1 MQTARHILSALL
13 ILGLLSSGLPLT
25 EPEDANRDKR
35 VDLEDAI
42 LCIRDLVQTAE
53 TPGSFTV
60 EVETA
65 ILALYQ
71 VADLKTSIG
80 PVNETK
86 SKPTS
91 PTSSGLYLVPLDNTP
106 CRVEESL
113 HISEN
118 SLLYES
124 FSIEPP
130 TLPPREGMLFLHSRG
145 CLTKAVKYFIQ

>member
-1 MQTARHILSALL
+1 MQTARYPLSALHV
-13 ILGLLSSGLPLT
+13 LGLLSSELPLT
-25 EPEDANRDKR
+25 EPEDANHNMRM
-35 VDLEDAI
+35 DLGDAI
-42 LCIRDLVQTAE
+42 LFVRDLLQAYEKPGFFTAE
-53 TPGSFTV
+53 V
-60 EVETA
+60 EKA
-65 ILALYQ
+65 ISALYQ
-71 VADLKTSIG
+71 VADLKKSIG